1 MRLREVPLAAGI
13 EQVLDSV
20 EVEKE
25 SVAAA
30 AGKKSVDARLTVMIL
45 GLGPNE
51 TSASEIIF
59 VRRRYQY

>member
-1 MRLREVPLAAGI
+1 MRLREVPFAAGM

-25 SVAAA
+25 SIAAA
-30 AGKKSVDARLTVMIL
+30 AGEKSVDARLTVMIL